1 MHTNNIEILGFFISL
16 GNLKVPNKDQVAGL
30 TKDLRA
36 RSKVPGM
43 RKLFPSTTG
52 LILLLAYFPLIMLL
66 YEAANN
72 CILQHEF

>member
-1 MHTNNIEILGFFISL
+1 MHTNNIENLVFFFFFFFSL

-43 RKLFPSTTG
+43 IKVSFHKG
-52 LILLLAYFPLIMLL
+52 GGQYYYLLTYPTH
-66 YEAANN
+66 NVVV
-72 CILQHEF
+72 

>member
-1 MHTNNIEILGFFISL
+1 MHTNNIEILGFFFSL

-43 RKLFPSTTG
+43 RKFPSTKGVSIITY
-52 LILLLAYFPLIMLL
+52 LPP
-66 YEAANN
+66 
-72 CILQHEF
+72 

>member
-1 MHTNNIEILGFFISL
+1 MYTLITLRFWVFFSL

-43 RKLFPSTTG
+43 RKFPSTRG
-52 LILLLAYFPLIMLL
+52 GVQYYYLLPPIMLL